1 MGPSNPHK
9 LKESS
14 LLRRKL
20 LDLPEGPGCYL
31 YRDCDKNLLYIG
43 KAKCIKKRVKS
54 YFYSNQ
60 LDAKTKRLVSR
71 IWDIEFFVCAT
82 ELEALVLENNLIKKY
97 RPPFNILL
105 KDDKSYPYI
114 KLTREPYPKVYVTR
128 KILKDKA
135 YYFGPFFPTSAAYR
149 TADLVYRFFQ
159 IRDCDIQ
166 IDGKRGRACLKY
178 QLHRCTA
185 PCIGKVDEIAYKEQT
200 KGAKLFLEG
209 KSDELKKRLE
219 TAMWKASEIQAF
231 EQAAHHRD
239 ALNQLDSWF
248 AKQKASSPDLV
259 DTDILGSALLDDRAC
274 IHRILVRGGNIIA
287 RHEYLLENTEVM
299 TPNIW
304 AEVIQGIYSEET
316 CPSRLILEM
325 RPEHEDILLRWL
337 GENRT
342 SRPKILVPRQGNKV
356 ALLSMAQ
363 ENAKLALEKKFEPAQ
378 ITLATLEGLQK
389 MLSLVRIPHRI
400 ECFDISHS
408 QGQEVVASLVSFLD
422 GKPDKSNYRRFK
434 MSIDKNDDFAQMKEA
449 VTRRYRRLKE
459 EGGNF
464 PDLVLLDGGL
474 GQLNSALQSL
484 EHLNLS
490 HLECAS
496 IAKKEELIYRPDIPV
511 PLRIPKTSPVLH
523 LLQQIRDEAH
533 RFAITYHRT
542 LRSKRT
548 FKNELASIK
557 GIGEKSIQRLLDH
570 FGSVKQVRKA
580 SVEEIE
586 SIVGPR
592 LTQLIRGWQKS

>member
-1 MGPSNPHK
+1 MSIPIRSQLHTSPV
-9 LKESS
+9 LK
-14 LLRRKL
+14 RKL
-20 LDLPEGPGCYL
+20 HDLPRGPGCYL
-31 YRDCDKNLLYIG
+31 YRDQENNLLYIG

-54 YFYSNQ
+54 YFSNKQ
-60 LDAKTKRLVSR
+60 LDSKTKRLVSR
-71 IWDIEFFVCAT
+71 IWDIEFLLCSS

-114 KLTREPYPKVYVTR
+114 KLTREPFPKVYVTR

-135 YYFGPFFPTSAAYR
+135 YYFGPFFPSSAAYR
-149 TADLVYRFFQ
+149 TAELVYRFFQ
-159 IRDCDIQ
+159 IRDCDIE

-185 PCIGKVDEIAYKEQT
+185 PCIGKVDETSYQEQT

-219 TAMWKASEIQAF
+219 AAMWKASEVQAF

-248 AKQKASSPDLV
+248 SKQKASSSDLV
-259 DTDILGSALLDDRAC
+259 ETDIFGSALLDDKAC
-274 IHRILVRGGNIIA
+274 IHRLLIRGGNIIA

-299 TPNIW
+299 TPAIW
-304 AEVIQGIYSEET
+304 AEVIQGIYSKEI
-316 CPSRLILEM
+316 CPDRLILEM
-325 RPEHEDILLRWL
+325 KPDHEDILLQWL
-337 GENRT
+337 MGERT
-342 SRPKILVPRQGNKV
+342 SRPRILVPQQGNKV
-356 ALLSMAQ
+356 ELLCMAQ

-378 ITLATLEGLQK
+378 LTLATLEGLQK

-400 ECFDISHS
+400 ECFDISHG

-459 EGGNF
+459 EGSNF
-464 PDLVLLDGGL
+464 PDLVLIDGGL
-474 GQLNSALQSL
+474 GQLNAALESL
-484 EHLNLS
+484 EQLGLS

-496 IAKKEELIYRPDIPV
+496 IAKKEELIYRPFLPV
-511 PLRIPKTSPVLH
+511 PLRIPRTSPVLH
-523 LLQQIRDEAH
+523 LLQRVRDEAH
-533 RFAITYHRT
+533 RFAVTYHRS

-557 GIGEKSIQRLLDH
+557 GVGNKTVQKLIEH
-570 FGSVKQVRKA
+570 FGSVKQVRHA
-580 SVEEIE
+580 SPKEIE
-586 SIVGPR
+586 TIVGSR
-592 LTQLIRGWQKS
+592 LSQSIQEWQRS